1 MCSIYAY
8 TDISFSPED
17 QATLEAEY
25 KKNPKPDKMARMAI
39 VEQVSLG
46 EKEVQ
51 VSWAAMHPRAPPM
64 HTRIT
69 LLTLHYNNDPNNFA
83 DLVPKP
89 SPKHTPQVPT
99 ITST

>member
-1 MCSIYAY
+1 MCSICVYI
-8 TDISFSPED
+8 DMPFSPED

-51 VSWAAMHPRAPPM
+51 VRSPWAAMHQ
-64 HTRIT
+64 
-69 LLTLHYNNDPNNFA
+69 PNT
-83 DLVPKP
+83 V
-89 SPKHTPQVPT
+89 HTPCTCSILQQP
-99 ITST
+99 S